1 MKIGRSY
8 YRQTHWRDHTIA
20 LYTYVTHHLKMKDRL
35 ESERIIMHNIAGTVL
50 SFLLITAVAQGE
62 DQIGLPQDIAPV
74 IGMATAKPITERI
87 DGEYQIE
94 LVLPAVQYDIVHR
107 VIDLGKTA
115 ILDDVETETTPITR
129 TLLFGG
135 SSQIPDSRVVD
146 NAGNELTKNSVL
158 ERLQNPTAVL
168 VSVSGKKVDPYY
180 LQLVKDDAIIIMLGR
195 RDGKGDSELLPED
208 VTISPIIEITS
219 VRTNETVF
227 DKSSAMKPL
236 QIQNKEELKEYLAP
250 GQISNFDLVNFDR
263 QQILIFAWR
272 GSGQDKLSYT
282 VESSKDVKF
291 SLQRGRTRDLRSH
304 VKIYAVRL
312 DVVLETTQAG
322 FR

>member
-1 MKIGRSY
+1 
-8 YRQTHWRDHTIA
+8 
-20 LYTYVTHHLKMKDRL
+20 
-35 ESERIIMHNIAGTVL
+35 
-50 SFLLITAVAQGE
+50 
-62 DQIGLPQDIAPV
+62 
-74 IGMATAKPITERI
+74 
-87 DGEYQIE
+87 
-94 LVLPAVQYDIVHR
+94 
-107 VIDLGKTA
+107 
-115 ILDDVETETTPITR
+115 
-129 TLLFGG
+129 LFGG

>member
-1 MKIGRSY
+1 MKY
-8 YRQTHWRDHTIA
+8 
-20 LYTYVTHHLKMKDRL
+20 RL
-35 ESERIIMHNIAGTVL
+35 ESERINMHKIAGTVL
-50 SFLLITAVAQGE
+50 SFLLITAVARGE
-62 DQIGLPQDIAPV
+62 DKIGLPQDIAPV
-74 IGMATAKPITERI
+74 IGMATAKPITERTE
-87 DGEYQIE
+87 GEYQIE

-129 TLLFGG
+129 TLFFGG

-146 NAGNELTKNSVL
+146 TAGNELTKNSVL

-168 VSVSGKKVDPYY
+168 VSISGKKVDPYY
-180 LQLVKDDAIIIMLGR
+180 LQLVKDDTIIIMLGR
-195 RDGKGDSELLPED
+195 RDGKGDSELLPKD
-208 VTISPIIEITS
+208 VTISPIIEITG

-236 QIQNKEELKEYLAP
+236 QIRNKEELKEYLAP
-250 GQISNFDLVNFDR
+250 GQIGNFDQVNFDR
-263 QQILIFAWR
+263 QQVLIFAWR

-282 VESSKDVKF
+282 VESPKDVKF

>member
-1 MKIGRSY
+1 MKY
-8 YRQTHWRDHTIA
+8 
-20 LYTYVTHHLKMKDRL
+20 RL
-35 ESERIIMHNIAGTVL
+35 ESERIIMHKIAGTVL

-107 VIDLGKTA
+107 VIGLGKTA

-135 SSQIPDSRVVD
+135 NSQIPDSRVVD

-195 RDGKGDSELLPED
+195 RDGKGDSELLPKD

-236 QIQNKEELKEYLAP
+236 QIQNKEKLKEYLAP

-272 GSGQDKLSYT
+272 GSGQDKLSFT

>member
-1 MKIGRSY
+1 MPKIVGTLLSSLLVA
-8 YRQTHWRDHTIA
+8 A
-20 LYTYVTHHLKMKDRL
+20 L
-35 ESERIIMHNIAGTVL
+35 
-50 SFLLITAVAQGE
+50 AQGE
-62 DQIGLPQDIAPV
+62 DKIALPKDIAPV
-74 IGMATAKPITERI
+74 VGMATAKPITDKSE
-87 DGEYQIE
+87 GEYQIE

-115 ILDDVETETTPITR
+115 ILDDVVTEATPITR
-129 TLLFGG
+129 ILSFEG
-135 SSQIPDSRVVD
+135 SSQIPDSMVVD
-146 NAGNELTKNSVL
+146 TAGNHLTKTSIL
-158 ERLQNPTAVL
+158 ERLRTPTAVL
-168 VSVSGKKVDPYY
+168 VSISGKKVDPYY

-195 RDGKGDSELLPED
+195 RDGKGDSELLPKD
-208 VTISPIIEITS
+208 VTVSPIIEITG

-236 QIQNKEELKEYLAP
+236 QIQNKEELQEYLAP
-250 GQISNFDLVNFDR
+250 GQIGNFDQVNFDR
-263 QQILIFAWR
+263 QQVLIFAWR

-282 VESSKDVKF
+282 VESPKEVKF

-312 DVVLETTQAG
+312 DVVLQTTQAG